1 MRLVTCSECGKHYDY
16 DKDDFCPKC
25 GVYNPPNR
33 QPQRQAALAQTG
45 ARPNRSYAAQTKR
58 DPYAAARQH
67 TGKQNQE
74 KKGLSISQIVIFL
87 VVLYFIASFF
97 LPLFSLFF

>member
-33 QPQRQAALAQTG
+33 DHSFPSGVLPR
-45 ARPNRSYAAQTKR
+45 RSCGR
-58 DPYAAARQH
+58 
-67 TGKQNQE
+67 
-74 KKGLSISQIVIFL
+74 V
-87 VVLYFIASFF
+87 
-97 LPLFSLFF
+97 

>member
-33 QPQRQAALAQTG
+33 QPQRQATPAQSTVR
-45 ARPNRSYAAQTKR
+45 ASRSYAVQAKR
-58 DPYAAARQH
+58 NPYAAARQH
-67 TGKQNQE
+67 TGKQDRE
-74 KKGLSISQIVIFL
+74 KKSLSISQIVIFL

-97 LPLFSLFF
+97 LPLLSLFF

>member
-33 QPQRQAALAQTG
+33 QPQRQAASAQAS
-45 ARPNRSYAAQTKR
+45 ARPNRS
-58 DPYAAARQH
+58 YAAARQH